1 MEAVG
6 SIYSLTT
13 HGLHEQINPYSSGQ
27 VLFHMASFGEDPN
40 LLCFSHQG
48 SPVQQLKTELHNTSK
63 GSTPISKY
71 LLQIKALV
79 NSPISIGCSVSES
92 EHIKVIF
99 DGLSTKNDAFVTSIT
114 TRVEQ

>member
-1 MEAVG
+1 
-6 SIYSLTT
+6 
-13 HGLHEQINPYSSGQ
+13 
-27 VLFHMASFGEDPN
+27 MASMSKSILTLVVKCYFTWQVSEKIQTY
-40 LLCFSHQG
+40 FASHTKA
-48 SPVQQLKTELHNTSK
+48 PVQQLKTELHNTSK

-99 DGLSTKNDAFVTSIT
+99 DGLSTKNDAFITSIT